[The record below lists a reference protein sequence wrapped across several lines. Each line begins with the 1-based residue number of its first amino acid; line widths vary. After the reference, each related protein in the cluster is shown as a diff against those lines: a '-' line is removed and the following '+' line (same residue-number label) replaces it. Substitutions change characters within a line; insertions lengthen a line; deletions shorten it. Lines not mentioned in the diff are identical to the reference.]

1 MKSLARIAVIAT
13 VSLLA
18 IPSVASARTTLWGG
32 SGFNDLGPAY
42 SLLNVQNGKAAL
54 TNVQLIMACTDAEDG
69 TESSRAFDARHPPA
83 WALDQ
88 NRFSFNFIA
97 RSNGGRGRVRVK
109 ASCDQTA
116 PAWLAPG
123 SRPPLRRHPAP
134 SSNGARERLGFSCAA
149 ATDR

>member
-42 SLLNVQNGKAAL
+42 SLLNVQNGGCADQRAADHGL
-54 TNVQLIMACTDAEDG
+54 HRRGGRHRVLPRVR
-69 TESSRAFDARHPPA
+69 RAPPTRV
-83 WALDQ
+83 ALDQ

-109 ASCDQTA
+109 GILRSNGTGVARARVEATATAASGAIVERCQGEA
-116 PAWLAPG
+116 
-123 SRPPLRRHPAP
+123 RIQLRRG
-134 SSNGARERLGFSCAA
+134 N
-149 ATDR
+149 

>member
-18 IPSVASARTTLWGG
+18 IPSVASARTTLWGGG

-69 TESSRAFDARHPPA
+69 TESSRAFDARHPTRV
-83 WALDQ
+83 ALDQ

-109 ASCDQTA
+109 GILRSNGTGVARARVEATATAASGAIVERCQGEA
-116 PAWLAPG
+116 
-123 SRPPLRRHPAP
+123 RIQLRRG
-134 SSNGARERLGFSCAA
+134 N
-149 ATDR
+149 